1 MGAAAGSCGQATNG
15 AAEPLHEGTPVR
27 ALSLPSNAAGLLHYL
42 RADLCCRVWRA
53 GDMLM
58 IGPTHRCP
66 PAVVVAAL
74 ALRGELGA
82 LVAAEDG
89 LG

>member
-1 MGAAAGSCGQATNG
+1 LEAAAGPCGQATNG
-15 AAEPLHEGTPVR
+15 AAEPLHEGISAP
-27 ALSLPSNAAGLLHYL
+27 ALSLPSNAAGLLRYL

-74 ALRGELGA
+74 ALLGELTA
-82 LVAAEDG
+82 LVVARSVI
-89 LG
+89 